1 MSLKIFP
8 ITLTGTRMFVQN
20 HHRHHRPP
28 PSGLFAIAAGLNGAL
43 VGVLIVGRP
52 VSRYMDDHL
61 TAEVTRCATD
71 GTKNACSLL
80 YGAAWR
86 TARELG
92 YRRMI
97 TYTLPVEG
105 GASLR
110 ASGWASTPQPSGG
123 RKWSG
128 RSGAS
133 SRGRG
138 SRANDHPCVDKTRW
152 EVSTSD
158 YEEAKAAKPDT
169 RGIAL
174 DTSAQISLFD
184 GPS

>member
-1 MSLKIFP
+1 MTLKTYP
-8 ITLTGTRMFVQN
+8 ITLTDARMFVAN

-28 PSGLFAIAAGLNGAL
+28 PGGLFAIAAARESEL
-43 VGVLIVGRP
+43 VGVIIVGRP
-52 VSRYMDDHL
+52 VSRHMDDNL

-71 GTKNACSLL
+71 GTKNACSIL

-86 TARELG
+86 SARELG

-97 TYTLPVEG
+97 TYTLPSEG

-110 ASGWASTPQPSGG
+110 ACGWKSEPQPPGG
-123 RKWSG
+123 RKWSA
-128 RSGAS
+128 RAGAS

-152 EVSTSD
+152 VVLTSD
-158 YEEAKAAKPDT
+158 YESAKATLPDT

-184 GPS
+184 SRS